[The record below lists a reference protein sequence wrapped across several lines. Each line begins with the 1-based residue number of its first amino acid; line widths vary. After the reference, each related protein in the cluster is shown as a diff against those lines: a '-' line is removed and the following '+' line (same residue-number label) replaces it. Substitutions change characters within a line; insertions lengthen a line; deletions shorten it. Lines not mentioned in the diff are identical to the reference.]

1 MVQKLD
7 MNCQRQYPQFFYL
20 QMHAVCRM
28 QYGVQGDATLIC
40 NLIPLLMRSDCSI
53 KFVDMSVLCTQY

>member
-1 MVQKLD
+1 MYFVQAGLPWKQSSLASEFGLMIQKLD

-28 QYGVQGDATLIC
+28 QYGVQGDATL
-40 NLIPLLMRSDCSI
+40 NLLYAI
-53 KFVDMSVLCTQY
+53 